1 MQVITELGLFPII
14 TKNNREIF
22 RTDSLDLTIEQRIK
36 ALTPILT
43 KGYDKGYV
51 RYLIESDI
59 PLFLIK
65 ESAIKKD

>member
-14 TKNNREIF
+14 TKNNKEVF
-22 RTDSLDLTIEQRIK
+22 RTDSLGLTIEQRIK
-36 ALTPILT
+36 ALTTILT

-59 PLFLIK
+59 PLSLIK